1 MRIDNKDVDNEN
13 KEEPTE
19 ESFAHLFRTIALE
32 LRNIRKGHI
41 PSLEGRVTHQK
52 ND

>member
-1 MRIDNKDVDNEN
+1 MRIDNKDVEKQN
-13 KEEPTE
+13 KEEQTK
-19 ESFAHLFRTIALE
+19 ESFAHLFKTIALE

-41 PSLEGRVTHQK
+41 PTLEGRVTHQK